1 MARDIDIDIDELERF
16 IDVLQDFQDLTSE
29 KFKAVQSDWARCDE
43 SWEGDSKE
51 RFTNDFEDTSHR
63 VQRTLEAGDDAL
75 QWLRKYLDI
84 LKDFESSY

>member
-16 IDVLQDFQDLTSE
+16 IHVLQDFQDATSE
-29 KFKAVQSDWARCDE
+29 KFKAVQQDWNRCDE

-51 RFTNDFEDTSHR
+51 RFTKDFEETCDR
-63 VQRTLEAGDDAL
+63 VQRTLESGDDAL
-75 QWLRKYLDI
+75 EWLRRYLEI